1 MSDLDLILQSLEA
14 LAEREGDPAPVI
26 YARLFS
32 DHPELETLFLM
43 DTDGG
48 VRGSMLQQCFDC
60 LIDVAEGGIMA
71 PVILGAEAYETWLD
85 PLSSIDEVKSL
96 LAPFPSDQMESYPVS
111 QAVNHYENDNEEC
124 IRPISLDDE
133 PDAEAEAAPD
143 QPGLPGL

>member
-71 PVILGAEAYETWLD
+71 PVILGAER
-85 PLSSIDEVKSL
+85 
-96 LAPFPSDQMESYPVS
+96 
-111 QAVNHYENDNEEC
+111 VNHGTYGVPDNLFDAFFTT
-124 IRPISLDDE
+124 IRDCVKAVMRADWTAELDG
-133 PDAEAEAAPD
+133 AWSRLLVRMATLATA
-143 QPGLPGL
+143 